1 MTHGYTNIITWNRSN
16 CLEDRQAASM
26 EIEIYKRLAI
36 ALNDKKKRTLVENK
50 PNVLSNTSN

>member
-1 MTHGYTNIITWNRSN
+1 
-16 CLEDRQAASM
+16 M

-36 ALNDKKKRTLVENK
+36 ALNDKKKKRTLVENK